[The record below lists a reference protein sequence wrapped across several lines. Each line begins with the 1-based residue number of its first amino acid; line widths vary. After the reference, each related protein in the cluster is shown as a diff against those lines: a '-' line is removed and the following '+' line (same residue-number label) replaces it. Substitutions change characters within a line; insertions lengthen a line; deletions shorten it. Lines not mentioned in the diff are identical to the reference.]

1 MGLPDLIFTPWIM
14 HRTAPLEVWG
24 PPGTRAMIDHILQAW
39 SEDID
44 IRTNG
49 LEKGNKTGSKV
60 ITHEIEPGVVYR
72 DGNVKVTAFAVKHGS
87 WKHAFGYRFDTP
99 DRSIVLSGDTAP
111 SESIVDHC
119 NGCDVLMHEAYTH
132 LGYQESDPDWRTYSR
147 AFHTEIGELAALAT
161 KARPKTLILYHQLYF
176 GGPADTYESK
186 LAEIRGLYKC
196 TVISARDLGV
206 Y

>member
-1 MGLPDLIFTPWIM
+1 MGPSVAIIVNQTPYLVDAGVGLVRRATEAREAGIAGLEMPKLQRVFLTHLHSDHTMGLPDLIFTPWIM

-24 PPGTRAMIDHILQAW
+24 PPGTRAMIDHIQQAW

-72 DGNVKVTAFAVKHGS
+72 DKNVKVTAFAVKHGS

-111 SESIVDHC
+111 SENIIDNC
-119 NGCDVLMHEAYTH
+119 NGCDVLMHDAYTH
-132 LGYQESDPDWRTYSR
+132 LGYQEEKRAGLARTHAYS
-147 AFHTEIGELAALAT
+147 A
-161 KARPKTLILYHQLYF
+161 
-176 GGPADTYESK
+176 
-186 LAEIRGLYKC
+186 
-196 TVISARDLGV
+196 
-206 Y
+206 